1 MQFSLK
7 YLLTIILCIPIL
19 SCNNRRETT
28 NSESTFDIVNT
39 INKDSIT
46 YEQTP
51 QRLKSIVDSIVK
63 INILEFEHITI
74 AGLKSKNYRNF
85 EILKK
90 TASIP
95 ELVTLTNN
103 KNEVVATY
111 SAWALADKSYVDLK
125 NIFKKFLNQTRT
137 VKTHS
142 GCIMSEDHIA
152 SKLYHR
158 YWNNKYEEDK
168 TNDGILKELD
178 SIILFQ
184 NEPDWLL
191 LHRALEN
198 RLYEEPFKKRITE
211 LAFKNT
217 YKEALFYLNNWHKA
231 EYHEELKSNLLKY
244 LKETDFKKTGTSD
257 YFRTVK
263 ELLRFNNPK
272 INDEIVEKMKKD
284 KHWHHD
290 PEKFRSI
297 LDHHGIYYFNWS
309 SI

>member
-1 MQFSLK
+1 MPHFVR
-7 YLLTIILCIPIL
+7 YLLAIIVCITFVF
-19 SCNNRRETT
+19 CNNKSKTI
-28 NSESTFDIVNT
+28 NSETKLDT
-39 INKDSIT
+39 IDTIGIDSII

-51 QRLKSIVDSIVK
+51 IRLKSIVDSIIK
-63 INILEFEHITI
+63 INVLEFEHITI

-85 EILKK
+85 EVLKK
-90 TASIP
+90 TASAL
-95 ELVTLTNN
+95 ELVILTNN

-111 SAWALADKSYVDLK
+111 SAWVLADKSYGDLK
-125 NIFKKFLNQTRT
+125 SIFKRFLNQTRT

-142 GCIMSEDHIA
+142 GCIISEGHIA

-158 YWNNKYEEDK
+158 YWNNIKDRE
-168 TNDGILKELD
+168 NDNILKELD

-198 RLYEEPFKKRITE
+198 RLYEKPFKKRISE

-217 YKEALFYLNNWHKA
+217 NKEALFYLNNWHKA
-231 EYHEELKSNLLKY
+231 EYYEELKYNLLKY
-244 LKETDFKKTGTSD
+244 LKETEFKNTGTSD

-263 ELLRFNNPK
+263 ELLRFNNPI
-272 INDEIVEKMKKD
+272 INDQIVEKMKKD